1 MSDEV
6 KDALRFVKK
15 FTSVPEKFV
24 EEMFR
29 FYTPRTS
36 QTDPVISLD
45 DVAKWLDAPK
55 HPLYVTLTRTYVK
68 GVDYVSGRAP
78 NPARTPGKHGSNNYV
93 RVMITPDCFKR
104 MCMLSKTKN
113 AELVRSYFIDAEV
126 GFLRHREQIIEGLR
140 NDMNPRRMNMP
151 PKASGGYL
159 YIIRATD
166 DTDLLFKIGRA
177 SDLKARLF
185 SYQTGRAHE
194 VVLLYVLKV
203 NDMKSAERCV
213 KEHVQAFQYRT
224 RREVYQVPLHLL
236 KDVMRKCNAID
247 GVTKEYEQRQ
257 ALHLRPP
264 ARSSAHKNVKGG
276 AAADSA
282 AGFYAV
288 FSRDLVLKGASP
300 L

>member
-6 KDALRFVKK
+6 KDALKFVKK

-29 FYTPRTS
+29 FYTPKTS
-36 QTDPVISLD
+36 QTDPVILLD
-45 DVAKWLDAPK
+45 DVARWLDAPK
-55 HPLYVTLTRTYVK
+55 RPLYLTLSRTYVR
-68 GVDYVSGRAP
+68 GVDYVSEKAS
-78 NPARTPGKHGSNNYV
+78 NPFRKPGQKSNNYL
-93 RVMITPDCFKR
+93 RVMLTPDCFKR

-140 NDMNPRRMNMP
+140 NDMNPRWMKLP
-151 PKASGGYL
+151 PKALGGYL
-159 YIIRATD
+159 YIIRAAE

-213 KEHVQAFQYRT
+213 KEHVQGFQYRT
-224 RREVYQVPLHLL
+224 RREVYQVPLKMLR
-236 KDVMRKCNAID
+236 DVMGKCNAID
-247 GVTKEYEQRQ
+247 GVTQKYVRRQ
-257 ALHLRPP
+257 ALQLRAP
-264 ARSSAHKNVKGG
+264 ARSSANKNVKGG
-276 AAADSA
+276 AAAADSA

-288 FSRDLVLKGASP
+288 FSRDLVLP
-300 L
+300 

>member
-6 KDALRFVKK
+6 KDTLKFVKK
-15 FTSVPEKFV
+15 FTSVPERFV

-29 FYTPRTS
+29 FYTPTTS
-36 QTDPVISLD
+36 QTDPVILLD
-45 DVAKWLDAPK
+45 DVAKWLGAPK
-55 HPLYVTLTRTYVK
+55 RPLYITLSRTYVR
-68 GVDYVSGRAP
+68 GVDYVSEKAP
-78 NPARTPGKHGSNNYV
+78 NPFRKPGQKSNNYL
-93 RVMITPDCFKR
+93 RVMLTPDCFKR

-126 GFLRHREQIIEGLR
+126 GFLRHREQIIDGLR
-140 NDMNPRRMNMP
+140 NDMNPRRMKLP

-159 YIIRATD
+159 YIIRAAE

-224 RREVYQVPLHLL
+224 RREVYQVPLKMLR
-236 KDVMRKCNAID
+236 DVMGKCNAID
-247 GVTKEYEQRQ
+247 GVTQKYVRRQ
-257 ALHLRPP
+257 ALQLRAP
-264 ARSSAHKNVKGG
+264 APSSASKNVKGG

-288 FSRDLVLKGASP
+288 FSRDLVL
-300 L
+300 